1 MTSQKSVGEPVESPD
16 PKIACWDGQQ
26 VLDAGSH
33 FLCRLVRERDGQNA
47 LRRNGLSLN
56 EPRNSVDQNP
66 GLAAARP
73 G

>member
-1 MTSQKSVGEPVESPD
+1 MSSQKSVGEPVESPD
-16 PKIACWDGQQ
+16 PKIACWNGQQ

-33 FLCRLVRERDGQNA
+33 FLCGLVGKRDGQNA

-56 EPRNSVDQNP
+56 EPGNTVDQNP
-66 GLAAARP
+66 GLAAACT